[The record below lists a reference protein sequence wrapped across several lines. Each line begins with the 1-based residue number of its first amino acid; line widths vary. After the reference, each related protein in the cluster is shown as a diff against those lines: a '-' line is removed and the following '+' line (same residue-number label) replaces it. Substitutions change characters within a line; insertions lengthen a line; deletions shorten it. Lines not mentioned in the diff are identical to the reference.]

1 MNNLET
7 NKNTSPKAEATTPAF
22 PISPAIPQLQCRV
35 RDFVAASQYAASPVE
50 GSSVGRTVSGDVWL
64 SGISRWLYNDIID
77 QITIKTSTTGTKV
90 AQLNGKE
97 FFQNEIGFSAET
109 AIFPIEELCVALN
122 QLPQTSQPR
131 RTKVPRS
138 LRASCIVVWPAIV
151 IILAILS
158 HTTFASLLI
167 SILVAIPIACATAA
181 LANEI
186 RQLDCNKNI
195 FCKALSWLFS
205 QKHVT
210 ADYEKIRQEIL
221 TEQDTLLASPNAIVQ
236 AFLFE
241 VKQHDTSDNQED
253 KAKAKKNAHIVIAV
267 LMGILS
273 TEFKIPQSDIASH
286 IETLNQGKSE
296 KKSLRGLQT
305 RTIERLFSDA
315 QKTVIEEL
323 LPRDPALQKLI
334 DKTDVTKVEKVTG
347 AATQALHKEV
357 YRRLS
362 AGFQRKKN
370 P

>member
-22 PISPAIPQLQCRV
+22 PITPAIPQLQCRV
-35 RDFVAASQYAASPVE
+35 RDFVAASQYASSPVE

-131 RTKVPRS
+131 RTKVPKS
-138 LRASCIVVWPAIV
+138 LQVSCIVIWQAIV

-158 HTTFASLLI
+158 HTSLTSLLI
-167 SILVAIPIACATAA
+167 SVLVAVPVALASAA
-181 LANEI
+181 LSNEI

-205 QKHVT
+205 QRHVT
-210 ADYEKIRQEIL
+210 TNYAKIRHEII
-221 TEQDTLLASPNAIVQ
+221 TKQDTLLTSPNAIVQ

-253 KAKAKKNAHIVIAV
+253 KAKAKRNAHIVIAV

-286 IETLNQGKSE
+286 IETLSQGKNE
-296 KKSLRGLQT
+296 KKSSPGLQK
-305 RTIERLFSDA
+305 RTIEKLFSA
-315 QKTVIEEL
+315 VQKTVIAEL

-334 DKTDVTKVEKVTG
+334 DQTDVTKVEKVTK
-347 AATQALHKEV
+347 AATLALHKEV

-362 AGFQRKKN
+362 AGFQKKKN
-370 P
+370 V